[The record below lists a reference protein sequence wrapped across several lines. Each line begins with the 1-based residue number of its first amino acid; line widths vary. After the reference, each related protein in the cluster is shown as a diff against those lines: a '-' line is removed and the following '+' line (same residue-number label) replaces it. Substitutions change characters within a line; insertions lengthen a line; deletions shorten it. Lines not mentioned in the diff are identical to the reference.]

1 MLPVI
6 GENSHERTGTSR
18 GSMMRM
24 GIGLVAAP
32 AAAVLLSLSAAAQ
45 EKLFRYAT
53 TGDILGLDPHAN
65 NEGPTNAMKGNIYG
79 RLLHRLPDLSL
90 EPDLATEWELGD
102 DGVTWRFELRE
113 DVTFHNGNPF
123 NADDVVYSFKR
134 QSQDASEMSFA
145 LASVKDL
152 RKVDDHT
159 IEIVTDGPDP
169 TLLLNMPNFYIVDQ
183 EYMEENDA
191 FEVVQGAG
199 KTNFANTHANGTGPF
214 KLVEWVQDNRVVLE
228 PYEGWWNHANRTDN
242 VDRAVFT
249 PIANDATRVAALLSG
264 EIDLMYPVPLQDIRR
279 LEGDPNVDMLQGPE
293 LRTIFLGMDQWRDEL
308 LDMPGSGKNPFKDQR
323 VRAAFAHAID
333 LNAIQRV
340 VMRGASSPTGLM
352 IAPGVNGFQED
363 MNETYAYDPEQSKQL
378 LEDAGYADGFPVTFD
393 CPNDRYVNDEAI
405 CTAIVPMLE
414 RIGIDVTLNAQT
426 KSLHFNKIGQASGND
441 TRFYMLGWT
450 PSSFD
455 AYDALQNLMTIDGE
469 AQGAWNCG
477 RYSNPELEVLT
488 DQIAVEIDQDKRNE
502 LIREA
507 FQIHKD
513 EVGHIPLHQQALA
526 WGVRSDTVDSV
537 IQRPFNDVDLR
548 TVVLK

>member
-1 MLPVI
+1 
-6 GENSHERTGTSR
+6 
-18 GSMMRM
+18 MRF
-24 GIGLVAAP
+24 GIGLT
-32 AAAVLLSLSAAAQ
+32 AAAGAVALLSCSTAIAQ
-45 EKLFRYAT
+45 EKVFRYAT

-65 NEGPTNAMKGNIYG
+65 NEGPTNTMKGNIYG

-102 DGVTWRFELRE
+102 DGVTWRFKLRE
-113 DVTFHNGNPF
+113 GVTFHNGNPF

-134 QSQDASEMSFA
+134 QTQDTSEMSFA

-152 RKVDDHT
+152 RKIDDYT
-159 IEIVTDGPDP
+159 IEIETAGPDP
-169 TLLLNMPNFYIVDQ
+169 ILLLNMPNFYIVDQ
-183 EYMEENDA
+183 EYMDENDA

-228 PYEGWWNHANRTDN
+228 PNEAWWNQENRTDN
-242 VDRAVFT
+242 IDRAVFT

-279 LEGDPNVDMLQGPE
+279 LEGDPNVEVIQGPE

-323 VRAAFAHAID
+323 VRAAFAHALD
-333 LNAIQRV
+333 LDAIQRV
-340 VMRGASSPTGLM
+340 VMRGASTPTGLM

-378 LEDAGYADGFPVTFD
+378 LQEAGYADGFPVTLD

-426 KSLHFNKIGQASGND
+426 KSLHFDKIGQATGND
-441 TRFYMLGWT
+441 TSFYMLGWT
-450 PSSFD
+450 PGSYD
-455 AYDALQNLMTIDGE
+455 AYNALQNLMTMDGE
-469 AQGAWNCG
+469 AQGTWNSG
-477 RYSNPELEVLT
+477 RYSNPEVETLT
-488 DQIAVEIDQDKRNE
+488 DQIAVEIDEDKRNE
-502 LIREA
+502 LIRDA

-513 EVGHIPLHQQALA
+513 DVGHLPLHQQALA
-526 WGVRSDTVDSV
+526 WGVRGDTVESV

>member
-1 MLPVI
+1 
-6 GENSHERTGTSR
+6 
-18 GSMMRM
+18 MRREY
-24 GIGLVAAP
+24 GLL
-32 AAAVLLSLSAAAQ
+32 AAVGFAALLSWPAAAQ
-45 EKLFRYAT
+45 EKVFRYAT
-53 TGDILGLDPHAN
+53 TGDILGLDPHVN
-65 NEGPTNAMKGNIYG
+65 NEGPTNTMKDNIYG
-79 RLLHRLPDLSL
+79 RLAHRLPDLSI
-90 EPDLATEWELGD
+90 EPDLATGWELGD
-102 DGVTWRFELRE
+102 DGITWTFKLRE
-113 DVTFHNGNPF
+113 GVTFHNGNPF

-134 QSQDASEMSFA
+134 QSQDTSEMSFA
-145 LASVKDL
+145 LASIEEVRKIDDL
-152 RKVDDHT
+152 TV
-159 IEIVTDGPDP
+159 EIVTKAPDP
-169 TLLLNMPNFYIVDQ
+169 TLLLNMPFLYIVDQ

-214 KLVEWVQDNRVVLE
+214 KVVEWVQDNRVALE
-228 PYEGWWNHANRTDN
+228 PNEEWWNQENRTDN

-279 LEGDPNVDMLQGPE
+279 LQSDANVEVIEGPE

-333 LNAIQRV
+333 LDAIQRV
-340 VMRGASSPTGLM
+340 VMRGASTPTGLM
-352 IAPGVNGFQED
+352 IAPGINGFQED
-363 MNETYAYDPEQSKQL
+363 MNEPYAYDPDQSKQL
-378 LEDAGYADGFPVTFD
+378 LEEAGYADGFPVTLD

-405 CTAIVPMLE
+405 CTAVVPMLE

-426 KSLHFNKIGQASGND
+426 KSLHFNKIGQATGND
-441 TRFYMLGWT
+441 TSFYMLGWT
-450 PSSFD
+450 PGS
-455 AYDALQNLMTIDGE
+455 YDAHNMLQNITTLDGD
-469 AQGAWNCG
+469 AQGTWNSG
-477 RYSNPELEVLT
+477 RYSNPEVEELT
-488 DQIAVEIDQDKRNE
+488 DRIAVEIDEDKRNE

-513 EVGHIPLHQQALA
+513 DVGHIPLHQQALA
-526 WGVRSDTVDSV
+526 WGVRKDTVESV

>member
-1 MLPVI
+1 MYRKL
-6 GENSHERTGTSR
+6 
-18 GSMMRM
+18 
-24 GIGLVAAP
+24 GLLAAVG
-32 AAAVLLSLSAAAQ
+32 AAALLSWSAVAQ
-45 EKLFRYAT
+45 EKVFRYST

-65 NEGPTNAMKGNIYG
+65 NEGPTNTMKGNVYG

-102 DGVTWRFELRE
+102 DGVTWRFQLRE
-113 DVTFHNGNPF
+113 GVTFHNGNPF

-134 QSQDASEMSFA
+134 QSQDTSEMSFV

-152 RKVDDHT
+152 RKIDDYT

-191 FEVVQGAG
+191 FAVVQGAG
-199 KTNFANTHANGTGPF
+199 KTNFANTNANGTGPF
-214 KLVEWVQDNRVVLE
+214 KVVEWVQDNRVVLE
-228 PYEGWWNHANRTDN
+228 PNEEWWNQENRTDN
-242 VDRAVFT
+242 IDRAIFT

-279 LEGDPNVDMLQGPE
+279 LEGDANIEVIQGPE
-293 LRTIFLGMDQWRDEL
+293 LRTIFLGMDQWRDEA

-323 VRAAFAHAID
+323 VREAFAHALD
-333 LNAIQRV
+333 LDAIQRV
-340 VMRGASSPTGLM
+340 VMRGASTPTGLM
-352 IAPGVNGFQED
+352 IAPGINGFQED
-363 MNETYAYDPEQSKQL
+363 MNEPYAYDPELSQQL
-378 LEDAGYADGFPVTFD
+378 LEEAGYAEGFPVTFD

-426 KSLHFNKIGQASGND
+426 KSLHFNKIGQATGND
-441 TRFYMLGWT
+441 TSFYMLGWT
-450 PSSFD
+450 PGSYD
-455 AYDALQNLMTIDGE
+455 AYNMLQNITTLDGD
-469 AQGAWNCG
+469 AQGTWNSG
-477 RYSNPELEVLT
+477 RYSNPEVEELT
-488 DQIAVEIDQDKRNE
+488 DLIAVEIDEDKRNE
-502 LIREA
+502 LIRQA
-507 FQIHKD
+507 FEIHKD
-513 EVGHIPLHQQALA
+513 DVGHIPLHQQALA
-526 WGVRSDTVDSV
+526 WGVRTDTVASV